1 MTTTAVTKGAATAAS
16 RARII
21 VAEDDF
27 DMRRLVSD
35 CLRKAGYEVHEVIDG
50 STLLRRVESSLMV
63 RTTVDLV
70 VTDVR
75 MPGYD
80 GLEIVSC
87 LREAG
92 VRVPVVIMTAFGN
105 LETQQRAEQL
115 GATLLDKPFKMEEL
129 KALVD
134 RLLHE
139 ARPPSSGE
147 DS

>member
-1 MTTTAVTKGAATAAS
+1 MTTMTRRASTVPS

-27 DMRRLVSD
+27 EMRRLVSD
-35 CLRKAGYEVHEVIDG
+35 CLRKAGHEVHEAIDG
-50 STLLRRVESSLMV
+50 STMLRRVESSLMV

-75 MPGYD
+75 MPGYS

-92 VRVPVVIMTAFGN
+92 VHVPVVLMTAFGN
-105 LETQQRAEQL
+105 LEIQQQAEQL

-129 KALVD
+129 KALVG
-134 RLLHE
+134 RLLHQ
-139 ARPPSSGE
+139 AHPRFSRE

>member
-1 MTTTAVTKGAATAAS
+1 MTTAAVTKGDSTVPP
-16 RARII
+16 RARIV

-27 DMRRLVSD
+27 EMRRLVSD
-35 CLRKAGYEVHEVIDG
+35 CLRKAGHEVHEVIDG

-75 MPGYD
+75 MPGYS

-92 VRVPVVIMTAFGN
+92 VHVPVVLMTAFGN

-115 GATLLDKPFKMEEL
+115 GATLIDKPFKMQEL

-139 ARPPSSGE
+139 AQPRSPGE

>member
-1 MTTTAVTKGAATAAS
+1 MTRAAVTKGAATAPS
-16 RARII
+16 RARIV

-27 DMRRLVSD
+27 EMRRLVSD
-35 CLRKAGYEVHEVIDG
+35 CLRKAGHEVHEALDG
-50 STLLRRVESSLMV
+50 STLLRSVESSLMV

-75 MPGYD
+75 MPGYS

-92 VRVPVVIMTAFGN
+92 VHVPVVIMTAFGN
-105 LETQQRAEQL
+105 LETQQRAKQL
-115 GATLLDKPFKMEEL
+115 GATLLDKPFKMEDL

-139 ARPPSSGE
+139 AHRNSSGK

>member
-1 MTTTAVTKGAATAAS
+1 MTTAAVTKGDSTVPS
-16 RARII
+16 RARIV

-27 DMRRLVSD
+27 EMRRLVSD
-35 CLRKAGYEVHEVIDG
+35 CLRKAGHEVDEVSDG

-75 MPGYD
+75 MPGYS

-87 LREAG
+87 LREAR
-92 VRVPVVIMTAFGN
+92 VHVPVVLMTAFGN

-129 KALVD
+129 KVLVD
-134 RLLHE
+134 RLLRE
-139 ARPPSSGE
+139 AQPRSSGE